1 MIGTLVADIVN
12 AIIPLVV
19 IIGLFL
25 LLYALIRYESARPYL
40 VVVFCLVT
48 IASGVY
54 STITA
59 VDYYSAVSETRGS
72 FEEVDPYADFNVYD
86 LEVEGIAFNKDKET
100 GTYYL
105 QKTYNTHIEF
115 NGTNENF
122 VTLVN
127 NRPCYATQS
136 NAGQLN
142 AKTQFYVKDV
152 DGQFMTSIDMTVH
165 FTFYA
170 NEIQLLISTNA
181 TDDNIH
187 LLQQYCQINGL
198 HIQILDDIYLSYNI
212 LTGQTV

>member
-19 IIGLFL
+19 VIGLFL
-25 LLYALIRYESARPYL
+25 LLYAMIRYESARPYL
-40 VVVFCLVT
+40 VLVFCLVT

-54 STITA
+54 STMTA

-86 LEVEGIAFNKDKET
+86 LEVEGVAFHKDQET

-105 QKTYNTHIEF
+105 QKTYNTTVEF
-115 NGTNENF
+115 DGTNENF

-127 NRPCYATQS
+127 NRPCYQTMS

-142 AKTQFYVKDV
+142 AQTQFYVKDV
-152 DGQFMTSIDMTVH
+152 DGQYMTTIDLTVY

-170 NEIQLLISTNA
+170 DEIQLSIITNA
-181 TDDNIH
+181 TDSNIH
-187 LLQQYCQINGL
+187 LLNQYCQINGL
-198 HIQILDDIYLSYNI
+198 HIQILDDIYLSYEI
-212 LTGQTV
+212 LTGQAV

>member
-1 MIGTLVADIVN
+1 MIGALVADFIN

-19 IIGLFL
+19 VIGLFL
-25 LLYALIRYESARPYL
+25 LLYAMIRYESARPYL
-40 VVVFCLVT
+40 VLVFCLVT

-54 STITA
+54 STMTA
-59 VDYYSAVSETRGS
+59 VDYYTAVSETRGS

-86 LEVEGIAFNKDKET
+86 LEIEGISFYKDQET

-105 QKTYNTHIEF
+105 QKTYNTTVEF
-115 NGTNENF
+115 DGTNENF

-127 NRPCYATQS
+127 NRPCYTTQS

-142 AKTQFYVKDV
+142 AQTQFYVKDV
-152 DGQFMTSIDMTVH
+152 DGEYMTTIDMTVH

-170 NEIQLLISTNA
+170 DEIQLSISTNA

-187 LLQQYCQINGL
+187 LLNQYCQINGL
-198 HIQILDDIYLSYNI
+198 HIQILDDIYLSYEI
-212 LTGQTV
+212 LTGQAV